1 MIKKNLLIIASTAR
15 PYAEAAVRSGFSVSV
30 IDAFADEEV
39 SFLTEEMI
47 AVPIGELGF
56 EAKQLLIAV
65 EQLSLQNIY
74 ACLYGSGFEAQPT
87 LLENLANTLPVHGNS
102 SQVLQQVKNVDIFF
116 SALDLF
122 KIPHPKVFK
131 NFPEPCDQTLLV
143 KSITGCGGQ
152 HIRNIDE
159 KTLLMSGEYLQ
170 EYVEREAI
178 SVLFLAENAEGENLA
193 HIIGFNTQWA
203 APSQEQPFR
212 FGGIASNT
220 ELTSACIIKL
230 CKIVRQLSAHFQL
243 VGLNSLD
250 VVIKNEEIFVLEI
263 NPRLSASFE
272 LYAQDWLEIF
282 AVDLLA
288 LHMICCSG
296 QPLAWSVR
304 KKLETLFEKNQPAKA
319 MQIIYAEHD
328 IYLSGAIDWP
338 EWVKDR
344 PAMTKI
350 GQQKSI
356 NILKGNPICTVISQ
370 GNTALSAIS
379 AVKTRV
385 NLIHHMML
393 QV

>member
-1 MIKKNLLIIASTAR
+1 MASSAR

-39 SFLTEEMI
+39 SFLADEMI

-65 EQLSLQNIY
+65 KQLSKQNVY
-74 ACLYGSGFEAQPT
+74 GCLYGSGFEAQPA
-87 LLENLANTLPVHGNS
+87 LLEKLVNTLPVHGNP
-102 SQVLQQVKNVDIFF
+102 SQVLQQVKNVGIFF

-131 NFPEPCDQTLLV
+131 NFPEHCEQTLLV

-152 HIRNIDE
+152 HIRYVNE
-159 KTLLMSGEYLQ
+159 KTSLMSDEYLQ
-170 EYVEREAI
+170 EYVEGESV
-178 SVLFLAENAEGENLA
+178 SVLFLAENTEGENLA
-193 HIIGFNTQWA
+193 HIIGFNTQWTVLN
-203 APSQEQPFR
+203 QEQPFR
-212 FGGIASNT
+212 FGGIASKV
-220 ELTSACIIKL
+220 ELTSACVIKL
-230 CKIVRQLSAHFQL
+230 CKIVRQLSAYFQL

-272 LYAQDWLEIF
+272 LYAQDWLENF
-282 AVDLLA
+282 AVDLLT
-288 LHMICCSG
+288 LHMSCCSG
-296 QPLAWSVR
+296 QPLAWSIR
-304 KKLETLFEKNQPAKA
+304 KKLETLFEENQPAKA
-319 MQIIYAEHD
+319 IQIVYAEHD
-328 IYLSGAIDWP
+328 IKLSGAIDWP
-338 EWVKDR
+338 VWVKDR
-344 PAMTKI
+344 PAVSKK

-370 GNTALSAIS
+370 GNTALSAMS

-385 NLIHHMML
+385 KLIHHMML